1 MRRLTLAVFMLC
13 SASCETIWSSR
24 TTSNEGFKCYA
35 AGSVCEKG
43 TFCNVGSGKCEA
55 PCGPESPCIS
65 CSTPEGAEMLVARL
79 QQQSEQTPTVIRLT
93 PNSTCTFS
101 QANENDMGPSAL
113 PAIRSDVV
121 IEGNDS
127 TLIRA
132 PGATPFRFFYVAPP
146 PASGRKSQLT
156 LRNLKLQ
163 GGLAQGGDGRLG
175 AAFTQTGQGTSPAPG
190 PGSGGGGAGLGG
202 AIFTQ
207 GTLILENVTLTGNM
221 AQGGSAPE
229 IPDDAQL
236 IKLSLSSVQ
245 TKAGGGGGGMGSSG
259 AAAMSGSEGGGGGG
273 FGPGVA
279 EGARGG
285 SGPYQTEGGSKDG
298 WGGTTRNG
306 PAEIHGT
313 EPGSPAKMGTIG
325 AGPGAGAGPMAETA
339 WLAGSGGGCGALAAG
354 GGSSHG
360 GGGGAVLALPNKGDA
375 SPAGGGGGFYSNGGD
390 GGNAGRGN
398 HGGGGGAYGG
408 GGGGGLN
415 MPAGGGGGGVGG
427 GGAGGVA
434 NPTAAYA
441 GAGGGGGGGFAG
453 GGGGGAG
460 SLEFGKPEAV
470 ACSGGMGG
478 FGGGGGVGTGLQGG
492 APSRFGGGSGNF
504 VPGVAALAGGGMG
517 AGGAIFALGG
527 WVTVRNSTLSENSAK
542 GGSGAVGGLGLG
554 AGLFGVA
561 AELTLEKAT
570 LTKNTVQ
577 SGVSRLPVLRDV
589 TPRSRGAGL
598 FALDPGAQAPITQ
611 TTASVDLVDC
621 SITGNSADVLAASG
635 VDAAL
640 EFAALAGGSPRGV
653 LRDRGGTTGQIEN
666 GFAMDAPPTMTAGG
680 CSMTDHSRGHVG
692 APLLLAFGIVG
703 SWGLWGL
710 LGIWQVRRGRTS
722 VRRKSAG

>member
-13 SASCETIWSSR
+13 SASCETVWSGL
-24 TTSNEGFKCYA
+24 TTSNESFKCYA

-55 PCGPESPCIS
+55 PCGPDSQCIS
-65 CSTPEGAEMLVARL
+65 CSTPEGMEMLVVRL
-79 QQQSEQTPTVIRLT
+79 QQQSEQTTTVIRLA

-101 QANENDMGPSAL
+101 QASEYDMGPSAL

-132 PGATPFRFFYVAPP
+132 PGAAPFRFFYVAPP
-146 PASGRKSQLT
+146 PTPERKSKLT

-175 AAFTQTGQGTSPAPG
+175 AAYTLTGQGLSSVPG

-207 GTLILENVTLTGNM
+207 GTLILENVTLTANM

-229 IPDDAQL
+229 IPEDARL
-236 IKLSLSSVQ
+236 IKLSLNSVQ
-245 TKAGGGGGGMGSSG
+245 AKTGGGGGGMGSSG
-259 AAAMSGSEGGGGGG
+259 AAGTPAYEGGGGGG
-273 FGPGVA
+273 FGPGIA
-279 EGARGG
+279 EASRGG

-313 EPGSPAKMGTIG
+313 EPGGPAKLGTTG
-325 AGPGAGAGPMAETA
+325 AGPGPGSGAGPMAEAA

-360 GGGGAVLALPNKGDA
+360 GGGGAALALPNKGDV

-390 GGNAGRGN
+390 GGNAGRGS

-434 NPTAAYA
+434 NPTAVYA

-478 FGGGGGVGTGLQGG
+478 FGGGGGVGMALQSG

-554 AGLFGVA
+554 AGLFGVS

-577 SGVSRLPVLRDV
+577 SGLSRLPVLLDI
-589 TPRSRGAGL
+589 TTRSRGAGL

-621 SITGNSADVLAASG
+621 SITGNSADAFATSG

-653 LRDRGGTTGQIEN
+653 LRDRGGTMGQIEN
-666 GFAMDAPPTMTAGG
+666 GFATDAPPAVTGGG
-680 CSMTDHSRGHVG
+680 CSMTQHSRGRLGV
-692 APLLLAFGIVG
+692 PLMLVLGM
-703 SWGLWGL
+703 